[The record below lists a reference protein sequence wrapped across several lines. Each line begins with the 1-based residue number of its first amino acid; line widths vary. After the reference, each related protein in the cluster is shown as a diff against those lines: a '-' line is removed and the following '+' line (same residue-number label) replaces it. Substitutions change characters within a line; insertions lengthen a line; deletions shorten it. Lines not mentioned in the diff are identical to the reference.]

1 MLRPGGTRTPE
12 MNVMKVSDNPAEHRF
27 EIVLDEDGAVAA
39 AYYQADDLGRRI
51 LTHTEVPFECGGQ
64 GIGSTL
70 ARAVFDDA
78 RARGLKLVLRCAFMA
93 DWYARHPDYADIV
106 DG

>member
-1 MLRPGGTRTPE
+1 
-12 MNVMKVSDNPAEHRF
+12 MNVRENPAQHRY
-27 EIVLDEDGAVAA
+27 EIALDDDGAIAA
-39 AYYQADDLGRRI
+39 AYYQDDDLGRRV
-51 LTHTEVPFECGGQ
+51 LTHTEVPFDYGGQ
-64 GIGSTL
+64 GIGSAL

-93 DWYARHPDYADIV
+93 NWYARHPDYADIV